1 MKEFNSDVIYEVPSL
16 KVSSKMRKAI
26 EKLEKKYGKLNK
38 RFLVEMDERV
48 RVGHG
53 FYDGCQLTDDII
65 QNRNI
70 IVAHDGTIN
79 E

>member
-1 MKEFNSDVIYEVPSL
+1 M

-38 RFLVEMDERV
+38 RFFVEMDERV
-48 RVGHG
+48 RAGHG

-65 QNRNI
+65 QSRNF
-70 IVAHDGTIN
+70 IVAHDGTLY

>member
-1 MKEFNSDVIYEVPSL
+1 M

-38 RFLVEMDERV
+38 RFFVETDERV
-48 RVGHG
+48 SAGHG

-65 QNRNI
+65 QSRNF

-79 E
+79 EL